1 MKRSGDRGKSWGGI
15 TVVQENPVPVV
26 DLLDP
31 EHPGRIWM
39 PFTLENDRIF
49 VIYSDDHGA
58 TWSERREITAGNKRD
73 AWGWYATG
81 PVHSIQ
87 IQRGPQKGRLVIPVD
102 HHLGKDGKDAGPY
115 GARVIYSDDHG
126 KTWLLGAIDETYERR
141 SPCERNY
148 GGGTQR
154 WTTLF

>member
-1 MKRSGDRGKSWGGI
+1 
-15 TVVQENPVPVV
+15 
-26 DLLDP
+26 
-31 EHPGRIWM
+31 M

-102 HHLGKDGKDAGPY
+102 VGSYAAMTRVVRGPDGLVQTRH
-115 GARVIYSDDHG
+115 GAFQFVP
-126 KTWLLGAIDETYERR
+126 LV
-141 SPCERNY
+141 
-148 GGGTQR
+148 
-154 WTTLF
+154 